1 MECLL
6 QYLDDLDDA
15 WYALALL
22 AERIRHGIRIIS
34 MITGSLAAVCLG
46 ALLALA
52 QPALGAAAAAL
63 LTVAVLYRSCT
74 AGLPAPRAR

>member
-22 AERIRHGIRIIS
+22 AERIGHGVRAIS
-34 MITGSLAAVCLG
+34 MIMGSLAVVCLG

-52 QPALGAAAAAL
+52 QPALGAAVAAL
-63 LTVAVLYRSCT
+63 LTVAVLYRSST
-74 AGLPAPRAR
+74 AGLPAPGVR